1 MLFLLSL
8 LPLAVV
14 VGVLTWAISAFL
26 RRGGD
31 GVFEL
36 FAEAVFT
43 LAGSVV
49 GIWLGLAMVGSIL
62 GLVCSVVV
70 FAVVL
75 GALQLLQSYAPW
87 FIKLLLTALVAA
99 VVFIYILWHF
109 LSLSFLRR

>member
-14 VGVLTWAISAFL
+14 VGVLAWAISALL

-43 LAGSVV
+43 WAGSVV
-49 GIWLGLAMVGSIL
+49 GIWLGLAIVGSVLGLISSALIFTVIL
-62 GLVCSVVV
+62 G
-70 FAVVL
+70 AVHMF
-75 GALQLLQSYAPW
+75 QPNAPW
-87 FIKLLLTALVAA
+87 LLKLLLAGLTAA
-99 VVFIYILWHF
+99 VVFFSILWRF